1 MSVPL
6 QISLPSFASP
16 DPFGHASFASPAPV
30 SVPLQI
36 SLPSFASP
44 DPFGCAS
51 QEVTNLQEMMPLP
64 ELVLP
69 QDSFPSRIPFKPSHK
84 QKREAASPSDP
95 DYIWTDDPLDRY
107 ICLDEESLQLSQQ
120 KVIRDF
126 SLVAEYTSRGCITT
140 ANCTVHTVLL
150 SHQHY
155 NISLNRSRLHTLK
168 TTTSNHR
175 DKTPFQSTCHAVS
188 PSLLNTI
195 QYRATQRG

>member
-1 MSVPL
+1 
-6 QISLPSFASP
+6 
-16 DPFGHASFASPAPV
+16 
-30 SVPLQI
+30 
-36 SLPSFASP
+36 
-44 DPFGCAS
+44 
-51 QEVTNLQEMMPLP
+51 MPLP

-140 ANCTVHTVLL
+140 ANCTAHILL
-150 SHQHY
+150 SYQHY
-155 NISLNRSRLHTLK
+155 RISLNRSRLYTED
-168 TTTSNHR
+168 NHHF
-175 DKTPFQSTCHAVS
+175 KLP
-188 PSLLNTI
+188 
-195 QYRATQRG
+195 